1 MWNRAKT
8 VLATMTLIAASL
20 TVYFSVYLK
29 TYATALTP
37 REAEKTGLVPSPYFM
52 PIPGQEVSLS
62 QAQASAPFKIRLP
75 TNTGSFVQLK
85 QDIEPEANISH
96 VYIIYAADKL
106 SSNASIPEVLDHNG
120 IILFEA
126 PISAYGGTLQ
136 SAESNFRA
144 VINDT
149 KDYPDGGNLQPVTI
163 NGYFGCVGGNIAHG
177 VNWATETTYYQLMAN
192 KNYPLQQLV
201 KIARSIPFN

>member
-1 MWNRAKT
+1 VEEYRVWNKAET
-8 VLATMTLIAASL
+8 VFITIILIAASVL
-20 TVYFSVYLK
+20 VTIILI
-29 TYATALTP
+29 TP
-37 REAEKTGLVPSPYFM
+37 RHSEAERTGMVPSLYFM
-52 PIPGQEVSLS
+52 PIPGREVSLD

-75 TNTGSFVQLK
+75 TSAGSFVQLK
-85 QDIEPEANISH
+85 QYIEPEANMSN

-126 PISAYGGTLQ
+126 ANQVPVQ
-136 SAESNFRA
+136 FAESNFRA
-144 VINDT
+144 AINDT

-177 VNWATETTYYQLMAN
+177 VNWATETTYYQLIAN
-192 KNYPLQQLV
+192 KNYPLQQLIE
-201 KIARSIPFN
+201 IAQSIPVN